1 MVSYSESNLDENN
14 PHLNSKITDPIISNS
29 NIVINSNLN
38 VESPAN
44 D

>member
-1 MVSYSESNLDENN
+1 MVSNSESNLDENN

-29 NIVINSNLN
+29 NIVINLN
-38 VESPAN
+38 VDSPVN